1 MRELVSEAIYIAVSL
16 FTLVFSLGPRTLPL
30 VTLMWTVTL
39 TTLGLVMAREVANR
53 ISLRLVTASPV
64 HRTPEDDEEYT
75 NFIARMLGA
84 ALALA
89 IAIVPALI
97 FQNSLAGE
105 ISLMVSIMAVGI
117 IVGQLGKRG
126 WLWTARYTLA
136 IGLLVLTILVVKSLI
151 Y

>member
-30 VTLMWTVTL
+30 ATLMWTVSL

-64 HRTPEDDEEYT
+64 HDTPEQEEEYT
-75 NFIARMLGA
+75 NFIARLFGA
-84 ALALA
+84 ALALGV
-89 IAIVPALI
+89 AIVPALI
-97 FQNSLAGE
+97 FQSSLAGE
-105 ISLMVSIMAVGI
+105 IALMVSIMAVGI
-117 IVGQLGKRG
+117 VVGQLGKRG

-136 IGLLVLTILVVKSLI
+136 IALLVLTILIVKSLI